1 MYDIIPT
8 ILVFTI
14 AITLELLIVYYFNK
28 HNKQLK
34 RKYRYIVFY
43 KGGRKA
49 TYEYELTEEENKQLN
64 DTLNKNPNVSSYY
77 VFEDVK

>member
-1 MYDIIPT
+1 MHNAILLII
-8 ILVFTI
+8 IFTI
-14 AITLELLIVYYFNK
+14 GIFLELLIVYCFNK
-28 HNKQLK
+28 HNKQIK

-49 TYEYELTEEENKQLN
+49 TYEYDLTDEENNQLN
-64 DTLNKNPNVSSYY
+64 YTLNKNPNVSSYD

>member
-1 MYDIIPT
+1 MHNVISL
-8 ILVFTI
+8 ILIFVVGI
-14 AITLELLIVYYFNK
+14 SLELLIIFYFNK

-49 TYEYELTEEENKQLN
+49 TYEYELTDSENKQLN
-64 DTLNKNPNVSSYY
+64 DTLNKNPNVSSYD

>member
-1 MYDIIPT
+1 MHNAISL
-8 ILVFTI
+8 ILIFTI
-14 AITLELLIVYYFNK
+14 GITLELLIVYYFNK

-34 RKYRYIVFY
+34 KKYRYIVFY

-49 TYEYELTEEENKQLN
+49 TYEYDLTEAENKQLN
-64 DTLNKNPNVSSYY
+64 DTLNKNPNVSSYD

>member
-1 MYDIIPT
+1 MYNIIPT

-64 DTLNKNPNVSSYY
+64 DTLNKNPNVSSYD